1 MVLLVSLSGWS
12 AGVLIGEPVGVSL
25 KVYREKFSLEARSG
39 MGVYLK
45 DYLDFYAQGLGS
57 CNFYMFDNLFFY
69 SGLGAVLG
77 YKKGDLN
84 YGFYIPLGLEGIVR
98 DFPLGV
104 SVELGVNIIK
114 LEPLFSINLSLKWRD
129 VNVKK
134 VVKVE
139 TLYVYKS
146 GGSEKPADKPV
157 EVKKGNREKAEYYYK
172 LGLNE
177 YSKGNYEKALEYFEM
192 SLREDPTFD
201 KAKDALERTKRM
213 LNR

>member
-12 AGVLIGEPVGVSL
+12 VGVLIGEPFGVSL
-25 KVYREKFSLEARSG
+25 KVYRERFSLEARSG
-39 MGVYLK
+39 MGVHLR
-45 DYLDFYAQGLGS
+45 DYLDFYVQGLGS
-57 CNFYMFDNLFFY
+57 YNFYMFDNLFFY
-69 SGLGAVLG
+69 SGFGPVLG
-77 YKKGDLN
+77 YKRGNLD
-84 YGFYIPLGLEGIVR
+84 YGLYIPIGLEGIIR

-104 SVELGVNIIK
+104 SVELGVNIIDFK
-114 LEPLFSINLSLKWRD
+114 PLFSPNLSLKWRD

-139 TLYVYKS
+139 TLYVYK
-146 GGSEKPADKPV
+146 GGALERPV
-157 EVKKGNREKAEYYYK
+157 EVKRGNREKAEYYYK

-177 YSKGNYEKALEYFEM
+177 YSKGNYEKASEYFEM
-192 SLREDPTFD
+192 SLKEDPTFD